1 MPSTITTYHS
11 FSAGT
16 KARAS
21 QVNTNFSNHR
31 GDNLPIYE
39 TTAAA
44 SDMVHN
50 LGAADH
56 RWSGGFL
63 GYVDFKAN
71 TTTGGVVLRGDLAVT
86 AGALICQI
94 ASITVAKIGATGF
107 DGAYMKPSSIPESAL
122 AFTYHMSIA
131 SYAAAGNYSWTVP
144 AAGVVL
150 VKAVGSGAGGA
161 GGGTTA
167 SGVVQ
172 AGGGGGGGSGA
183 GLIAYML
190 SVTAGE
196 VLSITVGAPGA
207 AGGLA
212 GNGGAGNPTIVYRGG
227 SAILTLA
234 GGGAPT
240 KGLNPTGGAGG
251 GIYGGAGGAPGVA
264 GTSGITDGILT
275 VVGGGGGGNFNGNG
289 GLGGGY
295 SFLGYAGGTPG
306 NTQGGIAGGGGG
318 GAASIMAAGG
328 TGGTRGGSPAGPF
341 GGTFGSGGG
350 GGGADGT
357 GASGGSGYIEFR
369 YLTT

>member
-11 FSAGT
+11 FTAGT
-16 KARAS
+16 KARSS

-56 RWSGGFL
+56 RWAGGFL
-63 GYVDFKAN
+63 GYVDLKGI
-71 TTTGGVVLRGDLAVT
+71 TTTTSLVFRGDTTVT
-86 AGALICQI
+86 AGAFLFQI
-94 ASITVAKIGATGF
+94 ASVTVAKIVATGF
-107 DGAYMKPSSIPESAL
+107 DGAYMKPSSVPLSAL
-122 AFTYHMSIA
+122 AFTYQLSLTAFSSAA
-131 SYAAAGNYSWTVP
+131 SYSWTCP
-144 AAGVVL
+144 ASGVVL
-150 VKAVGSGAGGA
+150 VKALGGGGGSG

-167 SGVVQ
+167 GGVTP
-172 AGGGGGGGSGA
+172 AGGGGGGASGNGIILYA
-183 GLIAYML
+183 L

-212 GNGGAGNPTIVYRGG
+212 GNGASGGSTLVYRGG
-227 SAILTLA
+227 TAILTLLGGA
-234 GGGAPT
+234 GGS

-251 GIYGGAGGAPGVA
+251 GIYGGAGGSPGVA
-264 GTSGITDGILT
+264 GSSGITDGILT
-275 VVGGGGGGNFNGNG
+275 VGGGGGGGNTNSNG
-289 GLGGGY
+289 GTGGAY
-295 SFLGYAGGTPG
+295 SFLGYNGGTPG
-306 NTQGGIAGGGGG
+306 AAQGGVAGGGGG
-318 GAASIMAAGG
+318 GAASVMANGG

-341 GGTFGSGGG
+341 AGTLGSGGG
-350 GGGADGT
+350 GAGADGT
-357 GASGGSGYIEFR
+357 GTAGGTGYIEFR